1 MLSRHVY
8 LYADDS
14 DTNRE
19 LFGHAFRRS
28 GVDKPLVMVSS
39 GEETLKYLHGEEPF
53 SDRAQFPLPSLLL
66 LDLYMPRLSG
76 IETLRRIRSDE
87 QFRNLIVVLF
97 TGSNAFGD
105 ISHAFAEGANSCIE
119 KPMEFGRLIETV
131 RLLDLYWFGC
141 NLVPELA
148 GAPSE
153 VFAPS
158 I

>member
-14 DTNRE
+14 ETNRE

-28 GVDKPLVMVSS
+28 GIDSSLMMVSS
-39 GEETLKYLHGEEPF
+39 GEETLKYLHGEQPF
-53 SDRAQFPLPSLLL
+53 SDRAQFPFPSLLL
-66 LDLYMPRLSG
+66 LDLYMPQLSG
-76 IETLRRIRSDE
+76 LDTLRRIRGQE
-87 QFRNLIVVLF
+87 QFKNLLVVLF
-97 TGSNAFGD
+97 TGSNDFGD
-105 ISHAFAEGANSCIE
+105 INQAFADGANSCID
-119 KPMEFGRLIETV
+119 KPVEFGRLIETI

-141 NLVPELA
+141 NLVPEICRA
-148 GAPSE
+148 SAE